1 MKAAGNNTSRP
12 VDKPRDSS
20 ESRSAESAKDKG
32 QKKAAAFSKVLERK
46 STASANQEDPAAASS
61 GPAAGAGLLPV
72 ALLTQQSPEA
82 STVSGPSRQIDQ
94 LAGDIVGALH
104 VSNLGEVQI
113 QLDSSAFGGGLQ
125 VRLAKQNGKLAVELN
140 AKSSEVAKLLAQ
152 NAETLAHRLE
162 SRGYPGASI
171 QIRNTSTA
179 AQPRRQDSDNRDQQQ
194 QQGQN
199 QRERRR
205 Q

>member
-1 MKAAGNNTSRP
+1 MKAAGSSTSRP
-12 VDKPRDSS
+12 VDKPRDSG
-20 ESRSAESAKDKG
+20 ESRSADSAKDKG

-46 STASANQEDPAAASS
+46 STASGNQPDPAAAFS
-61 GPAAGAGLLPV
+61 GPATAAGMLPV
-72 ALLTQQSPEA
+72 SLLTQQSQEA
-82 STVSGPSRQIDQ
+82 SAVSGPSRQIDQ
-94 LAGDIVGALH
+94 LAGDIVNALQ

-125 VRLAKQNGKLAVELN
+125 VRLAKQNGKLAVELH
-140 AKSSEVAKLLAQ
+140 AKNSEVAKLLAQ

-171 QIRNTSTA
+171 QIRNSSA
-179 AQPRRQDSDNRDQQQ
+179 AAQQPRRQDAENRDQQ

-199 QRERRR
+199 QKDRRR